1 MSDLLG
7 IQEAAN
13 SIQESIKAGKS
24 LQESMGQLL
33 QFAASTDRSRYAALM
48 KGKSNT
54 FDEQRAIKEFERAR
68 AISAM
73 KKQIRSTIVDKYGSD
88 GLQEYDN
95 ILADIQTRR
104 RKADKDAARQKLVGR
119 VCLYAALIIGSFF
132 YFYL

>member
-1 MSDLLG
+1 MPDLLG

-24 LQESMGQLL
+24 LQDTMGELL
-33 QFAASTDRSRYAALM
+33 RFSASTDRSRYAALM
-48 KGKSNT
+48 KGKNET

-68 AISAM
+68 VISAM
-73 KKQIRSTIVDKYGSD
+73 KKQIRSTIVNKYGSD
-88 GLQEYDN
+88 GLEEYDN

-119 VCLYAALIIGSFF
+119 VCLYVALFLGSFI